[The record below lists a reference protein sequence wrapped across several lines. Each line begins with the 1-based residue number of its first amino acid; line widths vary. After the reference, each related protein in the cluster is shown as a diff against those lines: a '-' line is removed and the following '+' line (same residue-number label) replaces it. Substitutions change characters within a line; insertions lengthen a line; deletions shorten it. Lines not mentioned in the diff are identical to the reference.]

1 MTNDELDRMLSHSLA
16 EEEIVPSS
24 GFTASVM
31 EAVQRE
37 ATAPPPIP
45 FPWKRAVVGLVAA
58 ALTLVWVL
66 VEIVSKLI
74 HEAATPQSSAT
85 WASIVNLLR
94 RAVNLDPGWLALAA
108 ALTASLASVV
118 LSMRLTKAEDL
129 SLNGSDR

>member
-1 MTNDELDRMLSHSLA
+1 MTNDELDRILSQSLA

-37 ATAPPPIP
+37 ATTPPPIP
-45 FPWKRAVVGLVAA
+45 FPWKRAVLGLMAA
-58 ALTLVWVL
+58 GLTLVWAL

-74 HEAATPQSSAT
+74 HDAATPSPSA
-85 WASIVNLLR
+85 ASMSIMNLLQR
-94 RAVNLDPGWLALAA
+94 VVNVDPGWLALAA
-108 ALTASLASVV
+108 TLAVSLVSVV
-118 LSMRLTKAEDL
+118 LSMQLTKAGDL